1 MACRWS
7 KIKKFRILAESG
19 RIRPHLPDTRPF
31 SREALDSFLD
41 RYRRVVVKPTGGSG
55 GQGVL
60 FVTKKSDGYRL
71 RSGTKTKTVSRRE
84 TLHDLLHERT
94 AGRRHLVQRRIRLA
108 RVAGRPFDVRVM
120 VQRRRKKT
128 RWKVTAKLVRIAGR
142 GWLITNTARSGGRV
156 ATFAGAVRRSD
167 IRGAD
172 LPEGGIRRLERRID
186 RLCLRAARRLGRRC
200 RKLRIVGFD
209 IGVDRG
215 GKPWIIEA
223 NFRPSKKLFKRL
235 KDKTMYRRI
244 MRYFRGRTGKWT
256 V

>member
-60 FVTKKSDGYRL
+60 FVTKKS
-71 RSGTKTKTVSRRE
+71 
-84 TLHDLLHERT
+84 
-94 AGRRHLVQRRIRLA
+94 
-108 RVAGRPFDVRVM
+108 
-120 VQRRRKKT
+120 
-128 RWKVTAKLVRIAGR
+128 
-142 GWLITNTARSGGRV
+142 
-156 ATFAGAVRRSD
+156 
-167 IRGAD
+167 
-172 LPEGGIRRLERRID
+172 
-186 RLCLRAARRLGRRC
+186 C